1 MNNILSIL
9 TRKKNMK
16 TYLPLLAILFSI
28 QTTAQETRI
37 QASAVQISTPVG
49 QLEGMV
55 ENKNVV
61 AFKGIPYAKPPVGE
75 RRWKAPEP
83 NGKWQGIL
91 AAKAFGPRAMQ
102 TNIFG
107 DMVFRSNGT
116 SEDCLYLNVWKPVNT
131 GKKLLP
137 VLVYYYGGGF
147 VAGDGSEP
155 RYDGASMAE
164 QGIVAVTVNYR
175 LGVFGL
181 LAHPELS
188 KESSKGSS
196 GNYGLM
202 DQALAL
208 QWVYDNIAA
217 FGGDPKKIT
226 IAGESAGSI
235 SVSALMASPFSKNL
249 IAGAIG
255 ESGSILGA
263 LSALPQSQ
271 VEKSGDRFLKMTN
284 ANSIAALR
292 AMPADSIL
300 GYASKFGLFNFNMS
314 IDGNFFPK
322 DPELIFSMGEQA
334 NVPLLAGWNSEE
346 SNYRSI
352 MGNDKLTVENFK
364 KNVTKRFAKQAEALL
379 KVYNPTNEVEVKQA
393 ATDLGGDMF
402 ISYSTWKWLEH
413 QKQAGQPVYRYYYEQ
428 PRPGDEGASH
438 SAEIEYAMG
447 NLDGN
452 KVFQW
457 TAEDR
462 KVSKT
467 MQSYFVNFIST
478 GNPNGKG
485 LPKWEKLH
493 KEKTAVVMHIGS
505 NTRQETSKHEDRYQT
520 MNSFTTSNQ

>member
-1 MNNILSIL
+1 MKIMKACLSLLVVLL
-9 TRKKNMK
+9 T
-16 TYLPLLAILFSI
+16 L
-28 QTTAQETRI
+28 QTTAQENQI
-37 QASAVQISTPVG
+37 QESAIQISTPVG
-49 QLEGMV
+49 IVEGIA
-55 ENKNVV
+55 ENKNVI
-61 AFKGIPYAKPPVGE
+61 AFKGIPFAKPPIGE
-75 RRWKAPEP
+75 LRWKAPVPIEKW
-83 NGKWQGIL
+83 NGIRS
-91 AAKAFGPRAMQ
+91 AKQFGPKAMQ

-116 SEDCLYLNVWKPVNT
+116 SEDCLYLNVWKPINT
-131 GKKLLP
+131 GKKPLP

-181 LAHPELS
+181 LAHTELS
-188 KESSKGSS
+188 KESGKGSS

-208 QWVYDNIAA
+208 QWVYDNIAS

-235 SVSALMASPFSKNL
+235 SVSALMASPLSKNL

-263 LSALPQSQ
+263 LSALPLTD
-271 VEKSGDRFLKMTN
+271 VEKSGDQFMKMVK
-284 ANSIAALR
+284 ANSIAELR
-292 AMPADSIL
+292 NIPADSIL
-300 GYASKFGLFNFNMS
+300 TYASKFGLFNFKMS
-314 IDGNFFPK
+314 IDGLFFPK
-322 DPELIFSMGEQA
+322 DPEIIFSMGEQA

-352 MGNDKLTVENFK
+352 MGNDKLTVENFN
-364 KNVTKRFAKQAEALL
+364 KNVTRRFAKQAEALL
-379 KVYNPTNEVEVKQA
+379 KVYKPTNEAEVKEA
-393 ATDLGGDMF
+393 ARDLAGDMF
-402 ISYSTWKWLEH
+402 ISYSTWKWLER
-413 QKQAGQPVYRYYYEQ
+413 QKKTGQPAYRYYYEQ

-462 KVSKT
+462 KVSST
-467 MQSYFVNFIST
+467 MQSYFANFIKT

-485 LPKWEKLH
+485 LPKWGKLH

-520 MNSFTTSNQ
+520 MNSFSSNNQ

>member
-55 ENKNVV
+55 ENNNVV

-91 AAKAFGPRAMQ
+91 AAKAFGPKAMQ

-107 DMVFRSNGT
+107 DMVFRSNGS

-164 QGIVAVTVNYR
+164 EGIVAVTVNYR

-181 LAHPELS
+181 LAHTELS

-208 QWVYDNIAA
+208 QWVYDNITA

-235 SVSALMASPFSKNL
+235 SVSALMASPLSKDL

-263 LSALPQSQ
+263 LSALPLTQ

-300 GYASKFGLFNFNMS
+300 SYASKFGLFNFNMN
-314 IDGNFFPK
+314 IDGSFFPK
-322 DPELIFSMGEQA
+322 DPEMIFSMGEQA

-346 SNYRSI
+346 SNYRSMI
-352 MGNDKLTVENFK
+352 GNAKPTVENFK
-364 KNVTKRFAKQAEALL
+364 NAITKRFGKNAEALL
-379 KVYNPTNEVEVKQA
+379 KVYTPANDNVVKQA
-393 ATDLGGDMF
+393 ATDL
-402 ISYSTWKWLEH
+402 E
-413 QKQAGQPVYRYYYEQ
+413 
-428 PRPGDEGASH
+428 
-438 SAEIEYAMG
+438 
-447 NLDGN
+447 
-452 KVFQW
+452 
-457 TAEDR
+457 
-462 KVSKT
+462 
-467 MQSYFVNFIST
+467 
-478 GNPNGKG
+478 
-485 LPKWEKLH
+485 
-493 KEKTAVVMHIGS
+493 
-505 NTRQETSKHEDRYQT
+505 
-520 MNSFTTSNQ
+520 

>member
-1 MNNILSIL
+1 MTNILTIL
-9 TRKKNMK
+9 TRTKNMK
-16 TYLPLLAILFSI
+16 TCLSLFAVLFIL
-28 QTTAQETRI
+28 QTTAQEDRI
-37 QASAVQISTPVG
+37 QASALPISTPVG
-49 QLEGMV
+49 QLEGLV

-61 AFKGIPYAKPPVGE
+61 AFKGIPYAKPPIGE

-83 NGKWQGIL
+83 HGKWQGIL
-91 AAKAFGPRAMQ
+91 AAKEFGPRAMQ

-107 DMVFRSNGT
+107 DMVFRSNGS

-155 RYDGASMAE
+155 RYDGASMAAE
-164 QGIVAVTVNYR
+164 GIVAVTVNYR

-181 LAHPELS
+181 LAHTELS
-188 KESSKGSS
+188 KESGKGSS

-208 QWVYDNIAA
+208 QWVYDNITA

-235 SVSALMASPFSKNL
+235 SVSALMASPLSKNL

-263 LSALPQSQ
+263 LSALPLT
-271 VEKSGDRFLKMTN
+271 EAETSGDRFLKMTN
-284 ANSIAALR
+284 AGSIAALR
-292 AMPADSIL
+292 TMTADSVL
-300 GYASKFGLFNFNMS
+300 HYASKFGLFNFKMS
-314 IDGNFFPK
+314 IDGVFFPK
-322 DPELIFSMGEQA
+322 DPETIFSMGEQA

-364 KNVTKRFAKQAEALL
+364 KIITKRLGKQAEAIL
-379 KVYNPTNEVEVKQA
+379 KVYAPTNETEVKQA
-393 ATDLGGDMF
+393 ATDLAGDLF
-402 ISYSTWKWLEH
+402 ISYSTWKWLER
-413 QKQAGQPVYRYYYEQ
+413 QKQTGQPVYRYYYEQ
-428 PRPGDEGASH
+428 PRPGDEGALH

-462 KVSKT
+462 KVSNT
-467 MQSYFVNFIST
+467 LQSYFVNFIST

-485 LPKWEKLH
+485 LPKWEKLQ
-493 KEKTAVVMHIGS
+493 KEKTAAVMHIGA
-505 NTRQETSKHEDRYQT
+505 NTRLEISKHEDRYQT
-520 MNSFTTSNQ
+520 MNTFSTTNK

>member
-1 MNNILSIL
+1 MKASLSF
-9 TRKKNMK
+9 
-16 TYLPLLAILFSI
+16 LLALSLLHIK
-28 QTTAQETRI
+28 AQENSMI
-37 QASAVQISTPVG
+37 QSSTEISTPLGKLTGV
-49 QLEGMV
+49 V
-55 ENKNVV
+55 ENKDVV
-61 AFKGIPYAKPPVGE
+61 AYKGIPYAKAPVGE

-83 NGKWQGIL
+83 IDKWDGVRE
-91 AAKAFGPRAMQ
+91 AKKFGPKAMQ

-116 SEDCLYLNVWKPVNT
+116 SEDCLYLNVWKPVKTSN
-131 GKKLLP
+131 KPLP

-164 QGIVAVTVNYR
+164 KGIVAVTVNYR

-181 LAHPELS
+181 LAHKELS
-188 KESSKGSS
+188 KESENGSS

-208 QWVYDNIAA
+208 KWVYDNIAA

-235 SVSALMASPFSKNL
+235 SVSALMASPLSKNF

-263 LSALPQSQ
+263 LPAIPHNE
-271 VEKSGDRFLKMTN
+271 VEKSGDRFMKMAN

-292 AMPADSIL
+292 DMPADSIL
-300 GYASKFGLFNFNMS
+300 SYASKFGLFNFKMS
-314 IDGNFFPK
+314 IDGVFFPK
-322 DPELIFSMGEQA
+322 DPELIFQNGEQA

-346 SNYRSI
+346 SSYKSI
-352 MGNDKLTVENFK
+352 MGNDKLTVENFN

-379 KVYNPTNEVEVKQA
+379 KVYKPTNEAEVKEA
-393 ATDLGGDMF
+393 ARDLAGDMF
-402 ISYSTWKWLEH
+402 ISYSTWKWLER
-413 QKQAGQPVYRYYYEQ
+413 QKQSGQPVYRYYYEQ

-462 KVSKT
+462 KVST
-467 MQSYFVNFIST
+467 IMQSYFANFIKT

-505 NTRQETSKHEDRYQT
+505 NTRQETSKYEDRYKT
-520 MNSFTTSNQ
+520 MNSFSTSNQ

>member
-1 MNNILSIL
+1 MKACLSF
-9 TRKKNMK
+9 
-16 TYLPLLAILFSI
+16 LLALSLLHIK
-28 QTTAQETRI
+28 AQENSI
-37 QASAVQISTPVG
+37 NNSSTQLMTPLG
-49 QLEGMV
+49 KLEGV
-55 ENKNVV
+55 AENKVVV
-61 AFKGIPYAKPPVGE
+61 AYKGIPYAKAPVGE

-83 NGKWQGIL
+83 IEKWDGVRN
-91 AAKAFGPRAMQ
+91 AKQFGPKAMQ

-131 GKKLLP
+131 GNKPLP

-164 QGIVAVTVNYR
+164 KGIVAVTVNYR

-181 LAHPELS
+181 LAHKELS
-188 KESSKGSS
+188 KESEKGSS

-208 QWVYDNIAA
+208 QWVYDNISA

-235 SVSALMASPFSKNL
+235 SVSALMASPLSKNL

-263 LSALPQSQ
+263 LSAIPHTE
-271 VEKSGDRFLKMTN
+271 VEQSGDRFMKMTN

-292 AMPADSIL
+292 AMSADSIL
-300 GYASKFGLFNFNMS
+300 SYASKFGLFNFKMS
-314 IDGNFFPK
+314 IDGVFFPK
-322 DPELIFSMGEQA
+322 DPELIFQSGEQA

-346 SNYRSI
+346 SSYKSI
-352 MGNDKLTVENFK
+352 MGNDKLAVENFK
-364 KNVTKRFAKQAEALL
+364 KNVTRRFAKQAEALL
-379 KVYNPTNEVEVKQA
+379 KVYKPTNEAEVKEA
-393 ATDLGGDMF
+393 ARDLAGDMF
-402 ISYSTWKWLEH
+402 ISYSTWKWLER
-413 QKQAGQPVYRYYYEQ
+413 QKQTGQPVYRYYYEQ

-462 KVSKT
+462 KVSRI
-467 MQSYFVNFIST
+467 MQSYFANFIKT

-493 KEKTAVVMHIGS
+493 KEKTAEVMHIGS
-505 NTRQETSKHEDRYQT
+505 NTRQETSKHEDRYET
-520 MNSFTTSNQ
+520 INSFSTSNQ

>member
-1 MNNILSIL
+1 MNNILTIL

-37 QASAVQISTPVG
+37 QASAIQISTPVG

-55 ENKNVV
+55 ENNNVV

-271 VEKSGDRFLKMTN
+271 VEKSGDQFLKMTN

-379 KVYNPTNEVEVKQA
+379 NVYNPTNEVEVKQA

-402 ISYSTWKWLEH
+402 ISYSTWKWLER

-467 MQSYFVNFIST
+467 MQSYFVNFIRT

>member
-1 MNNILSIL
+1 MNNILTIL
-9 TRKKNMK
+9 TRKKIMK
-16 TYLPLLAILFSI
+16 SYLPLLAVLFSI
-28 QTTAQETRI
+28 QTTAQENQI
-37 QASAVQISTPVG
+37 QASAMQISTPAG
-49 QLEGMV
+49 QLEGMT
-55 ENKNVV
+55 ENKNVI
-61 AFKGIPYAKPPVGE
+61 AFKGIPYAKPPVGD

-181 LAHPELS
+181 LAHTELS
-188 KESSKGSS
+188 KESSNGSS

-208 QWVYDNIAA
+208 QWVYDNITA

-235 SVSALMASPFSKNL
+235 SVSALMASPLSKNL

-263 LSALPQSQ
+263 LSALPLNQ

-292 AMPADSIL
+292 TMPADSIL
-300 GYASKFGLFNFNMS
+300 SYASKFGLFNFNMS
-314 IDGNFFPK
+314 IDGAFFPK

-364 KNVTKRFAKQAEALL
+364 KNVTKRFAKQAESLL

-402 ISYSTWKWLEH
+402 ISYSTWKWLER
-413 QKQAGQPVYRYYYEQ
+413 QKQAGQDVYRYFYEQ

-505 NTRQETSKHEDRYQT
+505 NTRQETAKHEDRYQT

>member
-1 MNNILSIL
+1 
-9 TRKKNMK
+9 
-16 TYLPLLAILFSI
+16 
-28 QTTAQETRI
+28 
-37 QASAVQISTPVG
+37 
-49 QLEGMV
+49 
-55 ENKNVV
+55 
-61 AFKGIPYAKPPVGE
+61 
-75 RRWKAPEP
+75 
-83 NGKWQGIL
+83 
-91 AAKAFGPRAMQ
+91 
-102 TNIFG
+102 
-107 DMVFRSNGT
+107 
-116 SEDCLYLNVWKPVNT
+116 
-131 GKKLLP
+131 
-137 VLVYYYGGGF
+137 
-147 VAGDGSEP
+147 
-155 RYDGASMAE
+155 
-164 QGIVAVTVNYR
+164 
-175 LGVFGL
+175 
-181 LAHPELS
+181 
-188 KESSKGSS
+188 
-196 GNYGLM
+196 
-202 DQALAL
+202 
-208 QWVYDNIAA
+208 
-217 FGGDPKKIT
+217 
-226 IAGESAGSI
+226 
-235 SVSALMASPFSKNL
+235 MASPLSKNL

-263 LSALPQSQ
+263 LSALPLNQ

-292 AMPADSIL
+292 TMPADSIL
-300 GYASKFGLFNFNMS
+300 SYASKFGHFNFNMS
-314 IDGNFFPK
+314 IDGAFFPK

-364 KNVTKRFAKQAEALL
+364 KNVTKKFAKQAEALL

-393 ATDLGGDMF
+393 ATDLGGDLF
-402 ISYSTWKWLEH
+402 ISYSTWKWLER
-413 QKQAGQPVYRYYYEQ
+413 QKQAGQDVYRYYYEQ

-505 NTRQETSKHEDRYQT
+505 NTRQETSKHEERYQT
-520 MNSFTTSNQ
+520 MNSFSTNNQ